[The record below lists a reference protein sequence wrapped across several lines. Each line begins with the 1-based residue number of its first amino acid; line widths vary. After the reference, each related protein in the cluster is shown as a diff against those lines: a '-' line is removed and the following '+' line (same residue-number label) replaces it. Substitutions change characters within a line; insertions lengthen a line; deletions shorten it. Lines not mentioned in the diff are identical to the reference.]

1 MILSCG
7 LPGKEAVEYTC
18 HPSFPSPNQKEC
30 FMSQHTSHP
39 YPFDPFAEIPSAKPY
54 RPTDM
59 TYNDYLK
66 VPELLQLQVLKS
78 EPPHHDE
85 MLFIVIHQAYELWFK
100 LILHEMEK
108 AIGLLQRQQVLA
120 ARHFLHRV
128 GEVMKLLMAQIHI
141 LETMTPADF
150 LQFRD
155 RLEPASG
162 FQSVQFREVEF
173 MMGLKDTRYLR
184 MFNNRPDLRA
194 VLERRLHEPDLRSAY
209 YGLLREMGF
218 DLPDDVSLE
227 GLEGNAAAQEQLL
240 AALTRIYQNP
250 TDQLPLYVL
259 SESLVDL
266 DEYMNLWR
274 YHHVR
279 VVERIIGHKIGT
291 GGSTGIGYLEK
302 TTTKRCFPYLWRVRT
317 ELVKTG

>member
-1 MILSCG
+1 
-7 LPGKEAVEYTC
+7 
-18 HPSFPSPNQKEC
+18 
-30 FMSQHTSHP
+30 MSQYTAESSSFN
-39 YPFDPFAEIPSAKPY
+39 PFDEIPAAKPY
-54 RPTDM
+54 RSSDM

-66 VPELLQLQVLKS
+66 VPELLQLQELKS

-108 AIGLLQRQQVLA
+108 AIGLMQQQQVLG

-128 GEVMKLLMAQIHI
+128 VEIMRLLVQQIHI

-173 MMGLKDTRYLR
+173 VMGLKDARYMR
-184 MFNNRPDLRA
+184 MFHNRPDLYA
-194 VLERRLHEPDLRSAY
+194 LLERRLAEPDLRSAY
-209 YGLLREMGF
+209 YELLRTEGF
-218 DLPDDVSLE
+218 DLPDDVGVEHLKE
-227 GLEGNAAAQEQLL
+227 DGNAAAQLL

-250 TDQLPLYVL
+250 TQHLPLYVL
-259 SESLVDL
+259 SETLVDL
-266 DEYMNLWR
+266 DEYLDLWR

-279 VVERIIGHKIGT
+279 VVERIIGHKVGT
-291 GGSTGIGYLEK
+291 GGSTGIGYLHK
-302 TTTKRCFPYLWRVRT
+302 TTTKRCFPYLWQVRT
-317 ELVKTG
+317 ELTKGGVAG

>member
-1 MILSCG
+1 
-7 LPGKEAVEYTC
+7 
-18 HPSFPSPNQKEC
+18 
-30 FMSQHTSHP
+30 MSQYTAESSSFN
-39 YPFDPFAEIPSAKPY
+39 PFDEIPAAKPY
-54 RPTDM
+54 RPSDM

-66 VPELLQLQVLKS
+66 VPELLQLQELKS

-108 AIGLLQRQQVLA
+108 AIGLMQRQQILA

-128 GEVMKLLMAQIHI
+128 GEVMKLLVTQIHI

-173 MMGLKDTRYLR
+173 VMGLKDARYLR
-184 MFNNRPDLRA
+184 MFHNRPDLRA
-194 VLERRLHEPDLRSAY
+194 VLERRLAEPDLRSAY
-209 YGLLREMGF
+209 YGLLREMGLA
-218 DLPDDVSLE
+218 LPDDVTIE
-227 GLEGNAAAQEQLL
+227 GLEANAAAQEQLL
-240 AALTRIYQNP
+240 SALATIYQNP
-250 TDQLPLYVL
+250 TEHLPLYVL

-266 DEYMNLWR
+266 DEYVNLWR

-291 GGSTGIGYLEK
+291 GGSTGIGYLQK

-317 ELVKTG
+317 ELVKEAYS